1 MDRGRT
7 VEDDAGDTL
16 ALSAV
21 AWMIATASLGT
32 ACRPFSVGSVW
43 VVLSTELILRHSLD
57 EEEEDAAAADAV
69 VVVAAVA
76 SAAAEDVVARCP
88 KDIFCIASLKR
99 PTGRNQWPL
108 LPFSIWSWMWLP
120 RGRMSQPFSSMNQI
134 SPVPHRITAFIFSRL
149 LIPSS
154 AGKAEPLTTAV
165 LK

>member
-7 VEDDAGDTL
+7 VEGDAGDTL

-21 AWMIATASLGT
+21 ACETATASLGT

-43 VVLSTELILRHSLD
+43 VLLPTELILRHSD
-57 EEEEDAAAADAV
+57 EEEDAATADAV

-76 SAAAEDVVARCP
+76 SAVEVVARCP

-108 LPFSIWSWMWLP
+108 LPFSIWS
-120 RGRMSQPFSSMNQI
+120 
-134 SPVPHRITAFIFSRL
+134 
-149 LIPSS
+149 
-154 AGKAEPLTTAV
+154 
-165 LK
+165 